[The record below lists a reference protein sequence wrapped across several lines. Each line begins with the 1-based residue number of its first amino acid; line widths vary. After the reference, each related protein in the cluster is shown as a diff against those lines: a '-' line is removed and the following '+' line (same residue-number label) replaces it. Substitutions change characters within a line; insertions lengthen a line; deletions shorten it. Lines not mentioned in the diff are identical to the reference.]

1 MTAPGSRQPPT
12 APPPTGPSVRPH
24 STCLGCGCCCDDIEV
39 AVAEGR
45 IVEARRACPIG
56 VRWFGDGSA
65 PALATVGGRTASQDE
80 ALDAAAALVAG
91 AARPLV
97 FLAPELSCE
106 AQREAIAIAD
116 LLRGALDGVTSATS
130 LAGVLAAQE
139 RGRAGATLG
148 EIRNRADVVLFW
160 GVDPAVRYPRFEE
173 RYAPTPV
180 GTHVPGGR
188 AGRTVIAVDVG
199 RDSRGPADADL
210 RVAVAPEDEAST
222 LAALVALLREAPAA
236 GAATA
241 ATSAAPSTLPSEGA
255 MWESAR
261 AIAAPLLAGRYVA
274 LVSDGEP
281 APGRDADRAGLLV
294 SLGQALNGPT
304 RAAHVVLRAGGNRNG
319 ADSVTTSQT
328 GYPLAVEFARG
339 YPRYRPYDGTALAL
353 LARGAVDVALVVG
366 ALDGGRVPHD
376 LVSALRGARCVVV
389 GPRASAAP
397 VSAAV
402 AIDGAVAGIHEA
414 GTALRTDDVPLPL
427 RALIDGPPA
436 TAALVRALGERVR
449 WGIRGVERAGAN
461 ARPVERAPARAAE
474 R

>member
-1 MTAPGSRQPPT
+1 MTTPGPRQPPT
-12 APPPTGPSVRPH
+12 AQPPTAAGTRPH
-24 STCLGCGCCCDDIEV
+24 STCLGCGCACDDVEV
-39 AVAEGR
+39 VVAGGR
-45 IVEARRACPIG
+45 IVEARRACPVG
-56 VRWFGDGSA
+56 QRWFGDGSA
-65 PALATVGGRTASQDE
+65 PSRATVGGREATQDA

-97 FLAPELSCE
+97 LLAPELSCE

-116 LLRGALDGVTSATS
+116 LLRATLDGVTSATS

-160 GVDPAVRYPRFEE
+160 GVNPAARYPRFEE
-173 RYAPTPV
+173 RYAPQPV

-188 AGRTVIAVDVG
+188 AGRTVVAVDVG
-199 RDSRGPADADL
+199 DDGRGPADADV
-210 RVAVAPEDEAST
+210 RVAVAPDAEGST
-222 LAALVALLREAPAA
+222 LAALVALLREAAPLAGSGAPGPA
-236 GAATA
+236 
-241 ATSAAPSTLPSEGA
+241 SALPAEGA
-255 MWESAR
+255 MWERAR
-261 AIAAPLLAGRYVA
+261 AIAAPVLAARYVA

-281 APGRDADRAGLLV
+281 APGRDPERAGLLV

-328 GYPLAVEFARG
+328 GYPLAVDFSRG
-339 YPRYRPYDGTALAL
+339 HPRYRPRDGTALQRL
-353 LARGAVDVALVVG
+353 VRGEVDVALVAGSV
-366 ALDGGRVPHD
+366 DGGRAPGE
-376 LVSALRGARCVVV
+376 LVSALRRVRCVVV
-389 GPRASAAP
+389 GPRASESP
-397 VSAAV
+397 LEAAV

-427 RALIDGPPA
+427 RALLDGPPA

-449 WGIRGVERAGAN
+449 WGLRGVD
-461 ARPVERAPARAAE
+461 RAA
-474 R
+474 RGAQAVAR

>member
-1 MTAPGSRQPPT
+1 MTPPATRQPPT
-12 APPPTGPSVRPH
+12 THPH
-24 STCLGCGCCCDDIEV
+24 STCLGCGCACDDIEV
-39 AVAEGR
+39 VVAGER
-45 IVEARRACPIG
+45 IVEARRACPLG
-56 VRWFGDGSA
+56 VRWFGDGTA
-65 PALATVGGRTASQDE
+65 PARATVSGREASQDE
-80 ALDAAAALVAG
+80 ALDAGAALVAG

-116 LLRGALDGVTSATS
+116 LVHGTLDGVTSATS
-130 LAGVLAAQE
+130 LGGVLAAQE

-173 RYAPTPV
+173 RYAPAPV

-188 AGRTVIAVDVG
+188 AGRTVVAVDVG
-199 RDSRGPADADL
+199 EWRGPADADV
-210 RVAVAPEDEAST
+210 RVAVAPEREANT

-236 GAATA
+236 GAPGAET
-241 ATSAAPSTLPSEGA
+241 AAPSALPAEGA

-274 LVSDGEP
+274 LVADGEP
-281 APGRDADRAGLLV
+281 AGAGRDPERAGLLV

-319 ADSVTTSQT
+319 ADAVTTSQT

-339 YPRYRPYDGTALAL
+339 HPRYRPADGTAAAL
-353 LARGAVDVALVVG
+353 LGRGAVDVALVVG
-366 ALDGGRVPHD
+366 ALDGGRVPED
-376 LVSALRGARCVVV
+376 LVRTLGGARLVVV
-389 GPRASAAP
+389 GPRASA
-397 VSAAV
+397 SALEADV
-402 AIDGAVAGIHEA
+402 AIDGAVVGIHEA
-414 GTALRTDDVPLPL
+414 GTAMRMDDVPLPL
-427 RALIDGPPA
+427 RVLLGGPPA

-449 WGIRGVERAGAN
+449 WGIRGVERAGGG
-461 ARPVERAPARAAE
+461 ARTVSR
-474 R
+474 